1 MLAEVLKIKFPEIDL
16 NPVSGNACLKDHGD
30 GPIVDKWELPQ
41 YPKPTPE
48 ELKEWNRE
56 LDPLIQRD
64 RKVRDIQARL
74 VEIDMKSIRALR
86 ANDSA
91 RLAELEQQATKLRA
105 QL

>member
-16 NPVSGNACLKDHGD
+16 NPVSGNVCLKDLGD
-30 GPIVDKWELPQ
+30 GPIVDKWELSQ

-48 ELKEWNRE
+48 ELKEWDRE
-56 LDPLIQRD
+56 LEPLIQRD

-86 ANDSA
+86 ANDNV
-91 RLAELEQQATKLRA
+91 RLAELEQQATKLRS